1 MTIKTSS
8 GLFQSALRR
17 GFWKRLKRR
26 VRQQPTYLEDF
37 EQWQA
42 RTRLKRRTD
51 CGVDSIPIKHIVGS
65 LGRSREFDRD
75 FMPLND
81 SVELRWQRL
90 IRLYLTGITL
100 PPIEV
105 YLTDDGYYYIIDGNH
120 RVSVSSFLNI
130 EYVDA
135 HVIRLYSNVSQTSL

>member
-1 MTIKTSS
+1 
-8 GLFQSALRR
+8 
-17 GFWKRLKRR
+17 
-26 VRQQPTYLEDF
+26 
-37 EQWQA
+37 
-42 RTRLKRRTD
+42 
-51 CGVDSIPIKHIVGS
+51 
-65 LGRSREFDRD
+65 
-75 FMPLND
+75 MPLDD

-100 PPIEV
+100 PPIDV
-105 YLTDDGYYYIIDGNH
+105 YLTDDGYYIIDGNH